1 MRKCLLLKIVCLI
14 ICIRLHVGTV
24 VEVVGGVEAEVGE
37 ETEAGEGTIVGSRT
51 GTTETETETG
61 TRVMEV
67 GIAQVLQTR
76 TRGTTLIIRD
86 HIMTATDLLFCLSG
100 VVSGILSIHSLN
112 TYIAVPYEEMC
123 NCCLKIIS

>member
-1 MRKCLLLKIVCLI
+1 M
-14 ICIRLHVGTV
+14 
-24 VEVVGGVEAEVGE
+24 EVVGGVEAEVGE

-51 GTTETETETG
+51 GTTETETG

-86 HIMTATDLLFCLSG
+86 HIMTATDLPFCLSQVLSVVFLVFTVLILTLQFHMRKCAT
-100 VVSGILSIHSLN
+100 VVSFS
-112 TYIAVPYEEMC
+112 
-123 NCCLKIIS
+123 